1 LGSDP
6 KIIPLCK
13 FARFFIQWRERL
25 WDSIHAYSFFSQKCG
40 IIIAKFSKWYPI
52 GRLSKLHYYIG
63 ICICLP
69 CHNFEK
75 YMQKLDAE
83 TCKFGNNMFLE
94 QIQNFAEDINL
105 LLISSRSV
113 WTYNKVNYSTLS
125 SGMHRKTQKKNI

>member
-1 LGSDP
+1 
-6 KIIPLCK
+6 
-13 FARFFIQWRERL
+13 
-25 WDSIHAYSFFSQKCG
+25 
-40 IIIAKFSKWYPI
+40 
-52 GRLSKLHYYIG
+52 
-63 ICICLP
+63 
-69 CHNFEK
+69 
-75 YMQKLDAE
+75 MQKLDAE